1 MWEPVSACRALRI
14 TSLRDDQPLLVVM
27 NGERLNIKASVDLE
41 GLKNLREILE
51 KYEGILR

>member
-14 TSLRDDQPLLVVM
+14 TSSRDDQPLLVVM